1 MKDATQPRQ
10 QAPLNR
16 MSQNEFDFIN
26 KIQLIFTF
34 KFVVKRPLVEAV
46 WMSRDFL
53 QFNLIYFLNVIY
65 FFI

>member
-26 KIQLIFTF
+26 TIQLIFTF
-34 KFVVKRPLVEAV
+34 NFVVRRPLVEAV

-53 QFNLIYFLNVIY
+53 KFNLINFLNVIY
-65 FFI
+65 FLI